1 MKILN
6 INCKYGL
13 TYKINDLELG
23 EKVGKINLLE
33 LDLLGKIKSSD
44 TLDKNISLEISV
56 IDGNNLSDMHTL
68 INPNYI
74 IIY

>member
-1 MKILN
+1 MKFLN
-6 INCKYGL
+6 INFKYGFI
-13 TYKINDLELG
+13 YKINDLELG